1 MSVLEN
7 ILHSFGVEWPLFIA
21 QLIVFLIVMII
32 LKKYAFG
39 PIIQVLEERRR
50 KIAESMANA
59 DKIKKDLSAAQARQ
73 QAVLDDAN
81 AQAQK
86 MIAEAR
92 TSADAV
98 RARLEQEA
106 NAEAERIVAR
116 AREAGELETAR
127 MKADFQREA
136 GRLVVLT
143 AQKVSGKILT
153 PDDQRR
159 LAEDAARQA
168 VA

>member
-1 MSVLEN
+1 MSVLQG
-7 ILHSFGVEWPLFIA
+7 ILHNFGVEWPLFIS
-21 QLIVFLIVMII
+21 QLIVFLIVMFI
-32 LKKYAFG
+32 LKRFAFG

-50 KIAESMANA
+50 KIAESMENA
-59 DKIKKDLSAAQARQ
+59 DKIKKDLAAAQARQ

-86 MIAEAR
+86 MVAEAR

-153 PDDQRR
+153 PDDQKR